1 MCSFVIQGQ
10 EERKRLIKTK
20 NLRSTQ
26 QRIVILEELR
36 SNNDH
41 PSADELYER
50 VRKKLPRISL
60 GTVYRNLEVL
70 SQLGE
75 IQKLNLSGS
84 LKRYDGIPGKHY
96 HIRCINCDR
105 VDDAPIAP
113 LNQIEDELYQAT
125 VFEIIGHNLEFTGL
139 CPACTKENQN
149 KHII

>member
-1 MCSFVIQGQ
+1 M
-10 EERKRLIKTK
+10 
-20 NLRSTQ
+20 
-26 QRIVILEELR
+26 VILEELR
-36 SNNDH
+36 NRNDH

-75 IQKLNLSGS
+75 IQTLNLSGS
-84 LKRYDGIPGKHY
+84 LKRYDGNPHKHY

-105 VDDAPIAP
+105 VDAAPIAP
-113 LNQIEDELYQAT
+113 LNRIADELYQST

-139 CPACTKENQN
+139 CPECTRENQSSR
-149 KHII
+149 KYTL